1 MIYGRSQMAVDE
13 NQLETVPSGAVFFA
27 YLWESKISIPQSGG
41 HLIRP
46 WEIPVRV
53 TTVLQYYGLEK
64 PGVHLHSGFVF
75 IEWLS

>member
-1 MIYGRSQMAVDE
+1 V
-13 NQLETVPSGAVFFA
+13 VFFFA
-27 YLWESKISIPQSGG
+27 YLWESKISIPQSGE
-41 HLIRP
+41 HLTRQ